1 MDYVSSDDIKKMINA
16 MLESANP
23 CPIGEELAISY
34 GKLRGGLLVL
44 QSLFYDEEEE

>member
-1 MDYVSSDDIKKMINA
+1 MAYVSSDVISKMVDT
-16 MLESANP
+16 MLDTTNP
-23 CPIGEELAISY
+23 CPIGEELSISY

>member
-1 MDYVSSDDIKKMINA
+1 MAYVSSDDIRKMVDT
-16 MLESANP
+16 MLNCTIP
-23 CPIGEELAISY
+23 CPKGEELSISY

>member
-1 MDYVSSDDIKKMINA
+1 MAYVNSEDIKKMINT
-16 MLESANP
+16 MLESTNP
-23 CPIGEELAISY
+23 CPIGEELSISY